1 MYSCI
6 DFAQI
11 NF

>member
-1 MYSCI
+1 MILI

-11 NF
+11 DMP